1 MPRADRKN
9 IVESA
14 LIEDRALTAG
24 ATVLQGQPVVLA
36 AAGTVA
42 PAGALTDMIYGI
54 AYKSESGVWPA
65 LGANGD
71 RISVVLLGSPCIVP
85 CRVGT
90 AAAVTAGTYVNVD
103 GAWDGVKNY
112 TPGVGATTTVIGL
125 ATQTGTVAGELMG
138 VNLGAR
144 PSTGT

>member
-9 IVESA
+9 ITETA
-14 LIEDRALTAG
+14 LIETRVVTAG
-24 ATVLQGQPVVLA
+24 NSILQGQPVVLI
-36 AAGTVA
+36 AGGTISV
-42 PAGALTDMIYGI
+42 PGALTDPIYGI
-54 AYKSESGVWPA
+54 AYKTEDGTWPA
-65 LGANGD
+65 AAAD
-71 RISVVLLGSPCIVP
+71 SVDVVLLGSPCIVP

-90 AAAVTAGTYVNVD
+90 AAAVTAGLFVNVD

-112 TPGVGATTTVIGL
+112 TAGVAATTTVIGM
-125 ATQTGTVAGELMG
+125 ATQTSGVAGELIG